1 MKKRLL
7 IEFCMFTIA
16 LIIYILVLSF
26 KKNLSDFDYYL
37 EFILF
42 SGLIFPLF
50 HLIGILIYELNDKTY
65 LSKRYDSVMTYSV
78 ILISGFV
85 YIVTKYT
92 LNTFFDKIKYL
103 MWVIPLLIYI
113 TCITLGVILQK
124 KDDKKNKNIKIKNN
138 KLN

>member
-16 LIIYILVLSF
+16 LIIYIAVLSL
-26 KKNLSDFDYYL
+26 KKDLSDFDYYL

-50 HLIGILIYELNDKTY
+50 HLISILIYELNDKAY
-65 LSKRYDSVMTYSV
+65 LSKRYDSVMTYFI

-92 LNTFFDKIKYL
+92 LNTVFDKIKYL